1 MLLDL
6 LRHLGVQG
14 TGKLS
19 SCCCCKSIKKYFHL
33 NQGTNWQNGYQMLNK
48 KGNPKKSR
56 LQQQYLAAMSQRRIS
71 TKKTERLDF
80 TMYYSTFKLI
90 DR

>member
-6 LRHLGVQG
+6 LQHLGVQG

-19 SCCCCKSIKKYFHL
+19 SCCCKSIKKYFHL
-33 NQGTNWQNGYQMLNK
+33 DPGINWQNGYQMLNT
-48 KGNPKKSR
+48 KGNPLWSR
-56 LQQQYLAAMSQRRIS
+56 LEQQYLAEMSQRRIS
-71 TKKTERLDF
+71 AKKTKRLDF
-80 TMYYSTFKLI
+80 TMYYQTFKLI